1 MATLVHCPASILIPG
16 FSSFFSLVFGVLGWQ
31 IMYFRFL
38 SMLSQKSLYIWEAM
52 QRRGAVREKALSELL
67 FP

>member
-1 MATLVHCPASILIPG
+1 MLMPD

-31 IMYFRFL
+31 LMYFKFL
-38 SMLSQKSLYIWEAM
+38 SMLSQKSFPTDCLYIWEAV